1 MTQYFIDVV
10 KKQYLDY
17 MGRATRKQY
26 WMYVLW
32 YFILMVVLS
41 IVAGIFG
48 ALNETLGKIASLLLF
63 IVSIGLILPTLCI
76 QIRRVRD
83 LGISGWFTLVGIV
96 PFIGGLALLIADLL
110 PTDALA
116 GKFNK

>member
-32 YFILMVVLS
+32 YFILMIVLT
-41 IVAGIFG
+41 IIAGILG
-48 ALNETLGKIASLLLF
+48 AVNETLGKIGSLLLF
-63 IVSIGLILPTLCI
+63 IVSIALILPTICI

-83 LGISGWFTLVGIV
+83 LGISGWVTLVGIV
-96 PFIGGLALLIADLL
+96 PFIGGLALFIADLL